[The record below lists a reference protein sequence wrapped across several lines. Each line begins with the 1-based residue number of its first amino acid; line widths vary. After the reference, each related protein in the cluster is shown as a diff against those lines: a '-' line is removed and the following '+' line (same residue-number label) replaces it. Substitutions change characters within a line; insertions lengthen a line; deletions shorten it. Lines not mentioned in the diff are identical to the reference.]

1 MFYTKFHRLLQK
13 KFFQQFTMEPS
24 AVLSVIL
31 LIITNILS
39 IYWLCKLCLHVKQKQ
54 TRNDKTIAAFNNI
67 HGCNNNECNVNSTN
81 TEETNNPIFAM
92 MKLIKKHSNYK
103 IMQQNKPLT
112 TRELIGL
119 ILYTY
124 SRGYCNKMK
133 QSRNDWYVDTSN
145 AIEKIYSVLHYKN
158 DQQQPKILF
167 HGSANPSLD
176 QFSQE
181 ELLLKTFCSF
191 TTEFSIAKKFA
202 TGSILVITQVDERLR
217 SGQLKGANVS
227 WISPYDEYEWIILPT
242 IFHSWREM
250 SKQEIIDNGWTIGND
265 IKVYITNDYESN
277 IYNELS
283 RFNACWSHSIT
294 NMNEAIKH
302 WFLNEF
308 RLKTIDSM
316 NYFNLFIENGYNT
329 FELIKEISCADDLN
343 AMGIIKIAHVNYMLK
358 KIKILDKFLN
368 QLTVAQ
374 NQVTSEQMD
383 QIMKDMNQHKDDYV
397 YYRRRINRIICECEW
412 IHHDTIPTN
421 QFAPITTEDRQHISE
436 FHPDLHRRLNNL

>member
-31 LIITNILS
+31 LLVQWMTSYSASILLMLLLIIINIS
-39 IYWLCKLCLHVKQKQ
+39 IIYSLCKLYKHAQQKHR
-54 TRNDKTIAAFNNI
+54 RNDKKMASFNNI
-67 HGCNNNECNVNSTN
+67 HVYSHSDGIKTTSNSTN
-81 TEETNNPIFAM
+81 TDNSIFAM
-92 MKLIKKHSNYK
+92 MEFVKKHSNYN
-103 IMQQNKPLT
+103 IMQQHKPLS

-250 SKQEIIDNGWTIGND
+250 SKQ
-265 IKVYITNDYESN
+265 
-277 IYNELS
+277 
-283 RFNACWSHSIT
+283 
-294 NMNEAIKH
+294 
-302 WFLNEF
+302 
-308 RLKTIDSM
+308 
-316 NYFNLFIENGYNT
+316 
-329 FELIKEISCADDLN
+329 
-343 AMGIIKIAHVNYMLK
+343 
-358 KIKILDKFLN
+358 
-368 QLTVAQ
+368 
-374 NQVTSEQMD
+374 
-383 QIMKDMNQHKDDYV
+383 
-397 YYRRRINRIICECEW
+397 
-412 IHHDTIPTN
+412 
-421 QFAPITTEDRQHISE
+421 
-436 FHPDLHRRLNNL
+436 

>member
-1 MFYTKFHRLLQK
+1 
-13 KFFQQFTMEPS
+13 MEPTSVLS
-24 AVLSVIL
+24 AVLSTLQWVLSYSASILLTLL
-31 LIITNILS
+31 LIITDILV
-39 IYWLCKLCLHVKQKQ
+39 IYSLCKLYTYFKQNHR
-54 TRNDKTIAAFNNI
+54 RNHKKNSPFNNI
-67 HGCNNNECNVNSTN
+67 KTSNSTN
-81 TEETNNPIFAM
+81 TEETNNTIFVM
-92 MKLIKKHSNYK
+92 MELIKKHSNYK

-250 SKQEIIDNGWTIGND
+250 SKQKIIDNGWAVAND
-265 IKVYITNDYESN
+265 IKVYVTDDYESN
-277 IYNELS
+277 IGLAE
-283 RFNACWSHSIT
+283 
-294 NMNEAIKH
+294 
-302 WFLNEF
+302 
-308 RLKTIDSM
+308 
-316 NYFNLFIENGYNT
+316 
-329 FELIKEISCADDLN
+329 EIN
-343 AMGIIKIAHVNYMLK
+343 AMGIIKIALNYIFYL
-358 KIKILDKFLN
+358 IVESNLPS
-368 QLTVAQ
+368 V
-374 NQVTSEQMD
+374 EQMD
-383 QIMKDMNQHKDDYV
+383 EIMNDINQYKDDYG
-397 YYRRRINRIICECEW
+397 RRANRIICECEW
-412 IHHDTIPTN
+412 IHHDTIPTK
-421 QFAPITTEDRQHISE
+421 QFAPISTEDRQHIAE
-436 FHPDLHRRLNNL
+436 FHPDLHCRLNNP

>member
-1 MFYTKFHRLLQK
+1 
-13 KFFQQFTMEPS
+13 MEPTSVLS
-24 AVLSVIL
+24 AVLSTLQWVLSYSASILLTLL
-31 LIITNILS
+31 LIITDILV
-39 IYWLCKLCLHVKQKQ
+39 IYSLCKLYTYFKQNHR
-54 TRNDKTIAAFNNI
+54 RNHKKNSPFNNI
-67 HGCNNNECNVNSTN
+67 KTSNSTN
-81 TEETNNPIFAM
+81 TEETNNTIFVM
-92 MKLIKKHSNYK
+92 MELIKKHSNYK

-277 IYNELS
+277 IYNANYHDLPG
-283 RFNACWSHSIT
+283 SIT
-294 NMNEAIKH
+294 NMDEAIKH
-302 WFLNEF
+302 WFDNEL
-308 RLKTIDSM
+308 RLRVTDSM
-316 NYFNLFIENGYNT
+316 NYFDLFIENGYNT

-358 KIKILDKFLN
+358 KIKILDEFLN
-368 QLTVAQ
+368 LLTIEQ
-374 NQVTSEQMD
+374 NEVTAEQID
-383 QIMKDMNQHKDDYV
+383 QIMIDINQHKYDYV
-397 YYRRRINRIICECEW
+397 CCRRRINRIICECEW

-436 FHPDLHRRLNNL
+436 FHPDLHRRLSNL